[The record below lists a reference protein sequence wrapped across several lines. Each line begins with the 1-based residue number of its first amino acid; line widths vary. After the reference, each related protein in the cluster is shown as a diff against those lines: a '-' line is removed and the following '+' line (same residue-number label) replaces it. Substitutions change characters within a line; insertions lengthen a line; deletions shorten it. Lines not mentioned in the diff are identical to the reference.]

1 MIFVFISKNP
11 VFLYNNALI
20 IQWSVIL
27 TSQLILQ
34 LWMSAIKKRQ
44 QEWWP
49 GHVAKGCLMVSLDNE
64 VHVSSLNVIQRREV
78 TMQSCVSIPTS
89 TFLLQQADW
98 NGAGHGVLHVDWPL
112 GGEPA
117 LKRKKYTVCAWLCPA
132 LFMICNLSENWTRN
146 PFKPTKSWVSNS
158 NKA

>member
-1 MIFVFISKNP
+1 MNECDKE
-11 VFLYNNALI
+11 
-20 IQWSVIL
+20 
-27 TSQLILQ
+27 
-34 LWMSAIKKRQ
+34 RQ

-98 NGAGHGVLHVDWPL
+98 KGAGHGVLHVDWPL

-117 LKRKKYTVCAWLCPA
+117 LKKKKLYMCMIVYVLLCSWSANFQKTEQEIQLNQRRVEFQTQTRRKMWEVAWRRQRWE
-132 LFMICNLSENWTRN
+132 MKSMSSWIENI
-146 PFKPTKSWVSNS
+146 
-158 NKA
+158 